1 MSRFFINRPIVAIV
15 ISIIL
20 VILGLV
26 SLLGLPIAQFP
37 NIVPP
42 QIQVATTYVGADAL
56 TVESSVATPIEQQV
70 NGVQGMEY
78 MYSVN
83 SNNGQMTLNV
93 FFGVETDSTTDQ
105 ILTQMRQNQA
115 TSQLPTDVRNFGVT
129 VNQATSA
136 PLMVFA
142 LYSPDKTYDATFLA
156 NYAYINLTND
166 LSRVEGIGNVNVFG
180 AGQYAMRFW
189 VRPDALAKLNITAQE
204 IISAVNAQNTVNP
217 AGQIGGS
224 PVPAGQEFTY
234 SVIAQGRLVTE
245 EEFGNIVIRQNADG
259 SSVKL
264 KDVARIELG
273 AQNYAIQGRFN
284 GKPSAVIALYQQ
296 AGSNALD
303 AAASARKIMAAA
315 AERFP
320 EGLEYTVALDTTLA
334 VTESMRDIVKTLFE
348 AIVLVIIVVFIFLQG
363 WRATLI
369 PLIAVPVSLIGTFAF
384 FPVFGFS
391 VNTLSMFGL
400 VLAIGLVVDDAI
412 VVVEAVEQHIEKGL
426 SPRDAAFKAME
437 EVQGPV
443 VAIALVMIAVFVPT
457 IFIPGITGEMY
468 QQFAVTIAVSVAISA
483 FNALT
488 LSPAL
493 AAMLLRPKK
502 ESNGPLAIFFR
513 WFNKWF
519 GRATDGY
526 VKTSG
531 MLIRKCVIT
540 LIGLAIL
547 IAGTVVMGWKLPPG
561 FIPNDDQG
569 YVFGLAQL
577 PHASSLQRTGEVAT
591 QLEAIIEK
599 TPGVEAVTSV
609 LGYDLMSQVTMTYGA
624 FFFITLE
631 EWGERLTPETQVPAI
646 LQHINREFSQ
656 IPGAMAFAFPPPAI
670 PGIGTSGGVTFILQD
685 RSGGSVDF
693 LAEQTQTFLE
703 AAAKRPEIS
712 RVTTTLLP
720 SVPQLGVEVDVQK
733 VLKQGVQLESV
744 YQTLQAFLGGVF
756 INYFNRFGLQWQ
768 VYLAA
773 DGDFR
778 NSIDNLGLFYVRND
792 QGEAVP
798 LSALV
803 NAEPRMGPEFTM
815 RYNMYRSAQINA
827 TSAPGYSSGQA
838 MTALEEVFA
847 ETMPREMGYDY
858 SGMSFQEKQAA
869 EGVSPGVIFGLSLLF
884 VFLIMAAQYESWSL
898 PFSVLMA
905 TPVAV
910 FGAFSALLLRRFESG
925 FYENDVYTQIGLV
938 MLIGLSAKNA
948 ILIVEFAKAELE
960 KGKSIYDAALAGAKL
975 RLRPI
980 LMTAFAFILGCVP
993 LWIATGSGAVSRR
1006 ILGTAVIGGML
1017 ASTLIGIFLV
1027 PVAFYVVEKL
1037 VEKRK
1042 KGKPR
1047 MDTDGHGS
1055 EKIPV

>member
-56 TVESSVATPIEQQV
+56 TVEASVATPIEQQV
-70 NGVQGMEY
+70 NGVQDMEY

-166 LSRVEGIGNVNVFG
+166 LARVEGIGSVNVFG

-273 AQNYAIQGRFN
+273 AQNYSIQGRFD

-303 AAASARKIMAAA
+303 AAASARKIMATAS
-315 AERFP
+315 ERFP

-426 SPRDAAFKAME
+426 SPRDASFKAME

-502 ESNGPLAIFFR
+502 ESNSLLSKFFR
-513 WFNKWF
+513 GFNKGF
-519 GRATDGY
+519 GKATDGY

-531 MLIRKCVIT
+531 LLIRKSVIT
-540 LIGLAIL
+540 LLGLAIL
-547 IAGTVVMGWKLPPG
+547 IAGTVFMGAKLPPG

-569 YVFGLAQL
+569 YVFALAQL

-599 TPGVEAVTSV
+599 TPGVEAVTTV
-609 LGYDLMSQVTMTYGA
+609 LGYDLMSQVTMTYGT

-656 IPGAMAFAFPPPAI
+656 VPGAMAFAFPPPAI
-670 PGIGTSGGVTFILQD
+670 PGIGTSGGATFILQD
-685 RSGGSVDF
+685 RSGGSVEF

-703 AAAKRPEIS
+703 AAEKRPEIS

-778 NSIDNLGLFYVRND
+778 NSIENLGLFYVRND
-792 QGEAVP
+792 KGDAVP

-803 NAEPRMGPEFTM
+803 NVEPRMGPEFTM

-827 TSAPGYSSGQA
+827 TSAPGYSSGQSMA
-838 MTALEEVFA
+838 ALEAVFE
-847 ETMPREMGYDY
+847 ETMPLDQMGYDY

-910 FGAFSALLLRRFESG
+910 FGAFAALLLRRFESG

-960 KGKSIYDAALAGAKL
+960 KGKTIYDAALAGAKL

-1042 KGKPR
+1042 KSKGLP
-1047 MDTDGHGS
+1047 
-1055 EKIPV
+1055 EEVPAV

>member
-20 VILGLV
+20 VIIGLV

-56 TVESSVATPIEQQV
+56 TVEQSVATPIEQQV
-70 NGVQGMEY
+70 NGVQDMEY

-93 FFGVETDSTTDQ
+93 FFGVDTDSTTDQ

-115 TSQLPTDVRNFGVT
+115 SSQLPSDVRNFGVT

-136 PLMVFA
+136 PLMIFA
-142 LYSPDKTYDATFLA
+142 LYSPDGTYDATFLA

-166 LSRVEGIGNVNVFG
+166 LARVEGVGSVNVFG

-189 VRPDALAKLNITAQE
+189 VRPDSLAKLNITVQE
-204 IISAVNAQNTVNP
+204 ILNAVNAQNTVNP

-224 PVPAGQEFTY
+224 PVPEGQEFTY

-245 EEFGNIVIRQNADG
+245 EEFGQIVIRENSDG
-259 SSVKL
+259 SNVLL

-273 AQNYAIQGRFN
+273 AQNYSIQGRFN
-284 GKPSAVIALYQQ
+284 GKPSAVVALYQQ

-303 AAASARKIMAAA
+303 AAAAARKIMATQ

-320 EGLEYTVALDTTLA
+320 AGLKYDVALDTTLA

-493 AAMLLRPKK
+493 AAMLLKPKK
-502 ESNGPLAIFFR
+502 ESKGLLSKFFGG
-513 WFNKWF
+513 FNKYF

-526 VKTSG
+526 VKISG
-531 MLIRKCVIT
+531 LLIRKCVLT
-540 LIGLAIL
+540 LLGLAL
-547 IAGTVVMGWKLPPG
+547 LVVGTGVMGKKLPPG

-591 QLEAIIEK
+591 QLEKIIEQ
-599 TPGVEAVTSV
+599 TPGVEAVTTV

-631 EWGERLTPETQVPAI
+631 EWGERHTKETQVPAI
-646 LQHINREFSQ
+646 LGHINREFSQ
-656 IPGAMAFAFPPPAI
+656 VPSAMAFAFPPPAI
-670 PGIGTSGGVTFILQD
+670 PGIGTSGGATFILQD
-685 RSGGSVDF
+685 RSGGSVEF

-703 AAAKRPEIS
+703 AVEKRPEIQ

-733 VLKQGVQLESV
+733 VLKQGVQIEEV

-778 NSIDNLGLFYVRND
+778 NSIGNLGLFYVRNAD
-792 QGEAVP
+792 GEPVP

-803 NAEPRMGPEFTM
+803 NVESRTGPEFTM

-827 TSAPGYSSGQA
+827 TSAEGYSSGQA
-838 MTALEEVFA
+838 MSALEEVFA
-847 ETMPREMGYDY
+847 KTMPREMGFDY

-869 EGVSPGVIFGLSLLF
+869 EGVSPSVIFGLSLLF

-910 FGAFSALLLRRFESG
+910 FGAFAALLLRRFQSG

-993 LWIATGSGAVSRR
+993 LWVATGSGAVSRR

-1042 KGKPR
+1042 KRRAEALP
-1047 MDTDGHGS
+1047 S
-1055 EKIPV
+1055 